1 METRSTRSKKYPD
14 ANRTVQKAVSSR
26 NRRVTTTT
34 PVVMVEG
41 SVTGH
46 VSVCSDVASRKIEHL
61 TEIINK
67 LVQKV
72 GTVEVNLTRDF
83 KTVRGKIES
92 VVGEL
97 KTVKGEIKTNEGNV
111 ARQIETV
118 KCNLAQQIETMGE
131 TVKKN
136 EEKMTQNL
144 PLNSVSKGGQEGGM
158 SDLTSCD
165 FTVVGDAAKSVFK
178 KVHGSVIRELKEY
191 IKNNWFSRMKFP
203 QSDTISVEICRR
215 AVAETNLVIPKG
227 VSDTMFYDYF
237 KKYVTR
243 SLTSLR
249 HNSQTLARKNW
260 LGKEHT
266 LDIMGV
272 SEMKDRC

>member
-1 METRSTRSKKYPD
+1 M
-14 ANRTVQKAVSSR
+14 
-26 NRRVTTTT
+26 
-34 PVVMVEG
+34 
-41 SVTGH
+41 TGH
-46 VSVCSDVASRKIEHL
+46 VSISSDVASREMTHL

-67 LVQKV
+67 LVRELGIVKENQ
-72 GTVEVNLTRDF
+72 ENLARDF
-83 KTVRGKIES
+83 KKVRGEIETS
-92 VVGEL
+92 
-97 KTVKGEIKTNEGNV
+97 EGNV
-111 ARQIETV
+111 ARRIDTVEGNLSQWKETV
-118 KCNLAQQIETMGE
+118 EE

-136 EEKMTQNL
+136 EEKMTDSR

-266 LDIMGV
+266 QDNMGV

>member
-1 METRSTRSKKYPD
+1 MNCRSTRSKKYPD
-14 ANRTVQKAVSSR
+14 ANSTVSTK
-26 NRRVTTTT
+26 RRVTTTT

-46 VSVCSDVASRKIEHL
+46 VSISSDVASREMTHL

-67 LVQKV
+67 LVRELGIVKENQ
-72 GTVEVNLTRDF
+72 ENLARDF
-83 KTVRGKIES
+83 KKVRGEIETS
-92 VVGEL
+92 
-97 KTVKGEIKTNEGNV
+97 EGNV
-111 ARQIETV
+111 ARRIDTVEGNLSQWKETV
-118 KCNLAQQIETMGE
+118 EE

-136 EEKMTQNL
+136 EEKMTDSR